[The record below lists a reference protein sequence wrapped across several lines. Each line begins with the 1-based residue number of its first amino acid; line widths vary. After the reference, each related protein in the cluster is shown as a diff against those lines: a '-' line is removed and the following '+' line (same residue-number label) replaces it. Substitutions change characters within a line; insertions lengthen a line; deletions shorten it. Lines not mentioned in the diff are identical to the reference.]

1 MPVRIVTDSTAD
13 LPSQLVDK
21 YRIIVVPLTVSFGD
35 EAFLDG
41 VTIDRAAFYGRMRT
55 FDGLPKTSQPTVG
68 QFREAYGPLAADG
81 AEVVSIHLSS
91 KMSGTLNS
99 ATLAAKDMEGVKLEL
114 IDSAQVSMGLAA
126 VVLAAAEAAAA
137 GGSSAEVAAAARE
150 TAARTHIYA
159 AVDTL
164 EYLRRGGRIGRASS
178 LLGSLLSIK
187 PIIHIAD
194 GEIQPL
200 ERVRTRGKAIER
212 LVELATADPDLPRL
226 FVAAAGDDASA
237 EALAA
242 RLRPLLPR
250 TEIIVGQLGPVVG
263 AHAGPGLL
271 GICTVARA

>member
-13 LPSQLVDK
+13 LPSDLIAR
-21 YRIIVVPLTVSFGD
+21 YRIVVVPLTVSFGQ
-35 EAFLDG
+35 ESLLDG
-41 VTIDRAAFYGRMRT
+41 VTIDCAAFYDRMRT

-68 QFREAYGPLAADG
+68 QFREAYRALAAEG

-91 KMSGTLNS
+91 KMS
-99 ATLAAKDMEGVKLEL
+99 ATLAAKDMEGLAVEL
-114 IDSAQVSMGLAA
+114 IDSGQVSMGLAA
-126 VVLAAAEAAAA
+126 VVLAAAEAAEA
-137 GGSSAEVAAAARE
+137 GASAAEVAGIARK
-150 TAARTHIYA
+150 TGARAHIFA

-200 ERVRTRGKAIER
+200 ERVRTRNKAIDR
-212 LVELATADPDLPRL
+212 LVELATADPELPRL
-226 FVAAAGDDASA
+226 FVAAAGDDAA
-237 EALAA
+237 AGALAA

-250 TEIIVGQLGPVVG
+250 TEIIVGRLGPVVG
-263 AHAGPGLL
+263 AHSGPGLI